1 MKIYGLIGFP
11 LKHSFSA
18 RFFAEKFQQENIEA
32 EYLNFEIESITM
44 LTKIICDNLSLVGLN
59 VTIPYKE
66 TVIPYLDELDDTA
79 KNIGAVNVIQ
89 IKRQENKLYLKGYN
103 SDVIGFRDSIVPL
116 LSPKIHKKALILG
129 TGGAAKA
136 VRYALES
143 INIECRYV
151 SRTPSENEY
160 VYADLT
166 KDIIDEYKVIVNASP
181 LGTFPN
187 IDQCPDIPYKL
198 LTKNH
203 LLYDLVY
210 NPPVTK
216 FLSLG
221 AIQGATIKNGY
232 EMLQLQALA
241 AWGIWN
247 K

>member
-18 RFFAEKFQQENIEA
+18 RFFAEKFQQENIESQ
-32 EYLNFEIESITM
+32 YLNFEIESITM
-44 LTKIICDNLSLVGLN
+44 LPQIIRNNLNLVGLN

-66 TVIPYLDELDDTA
+66 SVIRYLDELDDTA

-89 IKRQENKLYLKGYN
+89 IRRREHEVYLKGYN

-116 LSPKIHKKALILG
+116 ISKKNHKKALILG

-143 INIECRYV
+143 IDIECRYV
-151 SRTPSENEY
+151 SRRPTDNEY
-160 VYADLT
+160 IYADLT
-166 KDIIDEYKVIVNASP
+166 KDILDEYKVIVNASP

-187 IDQCPDIPYKL
+187 IDQCPAIPYEFL
-198 LTKNH
+198 NKNH

-221 AIQGATIKNGY
+221 AKQGATIKNGY

-241 AWGIWN
+241 AWSIWN
-247 K
+247 R